1 MIHIMAASDLVV
13 CRAGAL
19 TISELIALQKPAVII
34 PYSSQKVGQYQNAKI
49 LEERHSAVVYTNQ
62 ESEGAIE
69 KVIEL
74 LSNEEELRTMGIR
87 MRSLQT
93 PNAVNTIISNLD
105 IWRD

>member
-1 MIHIMAASDLVV
+1 MI
-13 CRAGAL
+13 G
-19 TISELIALQKPAVII
+19 KII
-34 PYSSQKVGQYQNAKI
+34 KSQKELYYVDTNDMVYKAKARGNFRVKDKKPLVGDNVEIEI
-49 LEERHSAVVYTNQ
+49 LEERHSAVIYTNQ
-62 ESEGAIE
+62 ESEQAIE

-93 PNAVNTIISNLD
+93 PHAVNTIISNLD